1 MELGFYL
8 LERHGY
14 EDAFVAEV
22 ARIMEYQRQWELMRE
37 DRLIATPA

>member
-14 EDAFVAEV
+14 DETFVGHV
-22 ARIMEYQRQWELMRE
+22 ARIRAYPHPWELMRG
-37 DRLIATPA
+37 DRCVVT